1 LVGSSSAITAP
12 CALGSR
18 VAVSF
23 EFFLGEIDLQLNPS
37 RMRAAINPN
46 LFEIINKNKAFRV
59 RTGKALKM
67 VEF

>member
-1 LVGSSSAITAP
+1 MVQDSGSI
-12 CALGSR
+12 
-18 VAVSF
+18 
-23 EFFLGEIDLQLNPS
+23 IN